1 MINHPASLGYLHL
14 WKPPSGAGGTAII
27 HGTRVF
33 HRRDVG
39 PTAAYV
45 FFFYGNHERIGHEKR
60 AGYGWRFEIFLFN
73 RAGTD
78 LGPGVHTEALATAV
92 TVIGGF
98 LKSWAPS
105 RHHGFQDVSG
115 RGHPWLM
122 DTPRDF
128 ENLTSEAINSWSLAK
143 LQKVAGMKSSA
154 LDLVAP
160 EMFRWDEHTSLQW
173 DFGWSFGRK
182 PVEDDHF
189 SLQAKLIVGNW

>member
-45 FFFYGNHERIGHEKR
+45 FFFSMEIMRELGMRKGLDM
-60 AGYGWRFEIFLFN
+60 AGDSRFFFSTELEL
-73 RAGTD
+73 TW
-78 LGPGVHTEALATAV
+78 HTEALATAV
-92 TVIGGF
+92 TVMVGF
-98 LKSWAPS
+98 LKSWGPS

-143 LQKVAGMKSSA
+143 LQKVAGM
-154 LDLVAP
+154 
-160 EMFRWDEHTSLQW
+160 FRWDEHTSPRW

-189 SLQAKLIVGNW
+189 SLQAKLIVENW